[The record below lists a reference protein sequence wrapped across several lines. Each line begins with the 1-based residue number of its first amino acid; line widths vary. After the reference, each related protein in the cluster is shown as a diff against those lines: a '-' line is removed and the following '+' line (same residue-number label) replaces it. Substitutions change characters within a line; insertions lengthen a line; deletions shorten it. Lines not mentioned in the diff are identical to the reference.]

1 MSRYIFFI
9 IFLTSTIVR
18 SQVQLSTNNEQK
30 IQMSLKIL
38 DEASIRLFENY
49 NIENNTFNKNQDLN
63 ADGCIDRSE
72 LENLFSA
79 AVSSAE
85 RPPAISILESDVDP
99 TPKPPFKISETN
111 NESNLLVPPPTTFD
125 LIDSNKNECISL
137 VELKAALK
145 L

>member
-18 SQVQLSTNNEQK
+18 SQVQLSTNNAQQ

-72 LENLFSA
+72 LQNLFSA
-79 AVSSAE
+79 AVSSGE
-85 RPPAISILESDVDP
+85 KPPAISILESDVDP
-99 TPKPPFKISETN
+99 TPKPPFKISEIK
-111 NESNLLVPPPTTFD
+111 NESKLLSGPPTTFD
-125 LIDSNKNECISL
+125 LIDTTKDECISL
-137 VELKAALK
+137 AELKAALK

>member
-1 MSRYIFFI
+1 MSSLLFLLIFFT
-9 IFLTSTIVR
+9 LAPLR
-18 SQVQLSTNNEQK
+18 AQVQSAVNSEEQ

-72 LENLFSA
+72 LQNLFSGGI
-79 AVSSAE
+79 SSAE
-85 RPPAISILESDVDP
+85 KPPAISILESLVDP

>member
-18 SQVQLSTNNEQK
+18 SQVQLSTNNEQQ

-72 LENLFSA
+72 LENLFSGGI
-79 AVSSAE
+79 SSAVK
-85 RPPAISILESDVDP
+85 PPAMSILESLVYP

-111 NESNLLVPPPTTFD
+111 NESNLPAPPPTTFD

>member
-72 LENLFSA
+72 LENLFSGGI
-79 AVSSAE
+79 SSAVK
-85 RPPAISILESDVDP
+85 PPAMSILESLVDP

>member
-72 LENLFSA
+72 LENLFSGGI
-79 AVSSAE
+79 SSAE
-85 RPPAISILESDVDP
+85 KPPAMSILESLVDP

-111 NESNLLVPPPTTFD
+111 NESNLLAPPPTTFD

>member
-1 MSRYIFFI
+1 MSRFIYFI
-9 IFLTSTIVR
+9 IVSTSAFI
-18 SQVQLSTNNEQK
+18 SAQEQVLAINEAQ
-30 IQMSLKIL
+30 IQAAVNIL
-38 DEASIRLFENY
+38 DEASIRLFKNY
-49 NIENNTFNKNQDLN
+49 NTENNTFQKTQDLN

-72 LENLFSA
+72 LQNLFSA
-79 AVSSAE
+79 AVSSGE
-85 RPPAISILESDVDP
+85 KPPAISILESDVDP

-111 NESNLLVPPPTTFD
+111 NESNLLAPPPTTFD

>member
-1 MSRYIFFI
+1 MSRFIYFI
-9 IFLTSTIVR
+9 IVSTSAFI
-18 SQVQLSTNNEQK
+18 SAQEQVLAINEAQ

-72 LENLFSA
+72 LQNLFSA
-79 AVSSAE
+79 AVSSGE
-85 RPPAISILESDVDP
+85 KPPAISILESDVDP
-99 TPKPPFKISETN
+99 TPKPPFKISEIK
-111 NESNLLVPPPTTFD
+111 NESKLLSGPPTTFD
-125 LIDSNKNECISL
+125 LIDTTKDECISL
-137 VELKAALK
+137 AELKAALK

>member
-18 SQVQLSTNNEQK
+18 SQVQLSTNNEQQ

-72 LENLFSA
+72 LENLFSGGI
-79 AVSSAE
+79 SSAE
-85 RPPAISILESDVDP
+85 KPPAMSILESLVDP

-111 NESNLLVPPPTTFD
+111 NESNLLAPPPTTFD

>member
-72 LENLFSA
+72 LENLFSGGI
-79 AVSSAE
+79 SSAVK
-85 RPPAISILESDVDP
+85 PPAMSILESLVDP

-111 NESNLLVPPPTTFD
+111 NESNLLAPPPTTFD

>member
-18 SQVQLSTNNEQK
+18 SQVQLSTNNEQQ

-72 LENLFSA
+72 LENLFSGGI
-79 AVSSAE
+79 SSAVK
-85 RPPAISILESDVDP
+85 PPAMSILESLVDP

>member
-1 MSRYIFFI
+1 MSRFIYFI
-9 IFLTSTIVR
+9 IVSTSAFI
-18 SQVQLSTNNEQK
+18 SAQEQVLAINEAQ

-72 LENLFSA
+72 LENLVSGGI
-79 AVSSAE
+79 SSAE
-85 RPPAISILESDVDP
+85 KPPAMSILESDVDP
-99 TPKPPFKISETN
+99 TPKPPFKISEIK
-111 NESNLLVPPPTTFD
+111 NESKLLSGLPTTFD
-125 LIDSNKNECISL
+125 LIDTTKDECISL
-137 VELKAALK
+137 AELKAALK

>member
-1 MSRYIFFI
+1 MSRFIYFI
-9 IFLTSTIVR
+9 IVSTSAFI
-18 SQVQLSTNNEQK
+18 SAQEQVLAINEAQ

-72 LENLFSA
+72 LQNLFSA
-79 AVSSAE
+79 AVSSGE
-85 RPPAISILESDVDP
+85 KPPAISILESDVDP
-99 TPKPPFKISETN
+99 TPKPPFKISEIK
-111 NESNLLVPPPTTFD
+111 NESKLLSGLPTTFD
-125 LIDSNKNECISL
+125 LIDTTKDECISL
-137 VELKAALK
+137 AELKAALK

>member
-18 SQVQLSTNNEQK
+18 SQVQLSTNNAQQ

-72 LENLFSA
+72 LENLFSGGI
-79 AVSSAE
+79 SSAE
-85 RPPAISILESDVDP
+85 KPPAMSILESLVDP

>member
-18 SQVQLSTNNEQK
+18 SQVQLSTNNAQQ

-38 DEASIRLFENY
+38 DEASIRLFKNY
-49 NIENNTFNKNQDLN
+49 NTENNTFQKTQDLN

-72 LENLFSA
+72 LQNLFSA
-79 AVSSAE
+79 AVSSGE
-85 RPPAISILESDVDP
+85 KPPAISILESDVDP
-99 TPKPPFKISETN
+99 TPKPPFKISEIK
-111 NESNLLVPPPTTFD
+111 NESKLLSGPPTTFD
-125 LIDSNKNECISL
+125 LIDTTKDECISL
-137 VELKAALK
+137 AELKAALK

>member
-1 MSRYIFFI
+1 MSSL
-9 IFLTSTIVR
+9 IFLLFFFTLAPLR
-18 SQVQLSTNNEQK
+18 AQVQTAVNSEEQ
-30 IQMSLKIL
+30 IQAAVNIL
-38 DEASIRLFENY
+38 DEASNRLFRNY
-49 NIENNTFNKNQDLN
+49 NTENNTFQKTQDLN

-72 LENLFSA
+72 LQNLFSA
-79 AVSSAE
+79 AVSSGE
-85 RPPAISILESDVDP
+85 KPPAISILESDVEP

-111 NESNLLVPPPTTFD
+111 NESNLLAPPPTTFD

>member
-18 SQVQLSTNNEQK
+18 SQVQLSTNNEQQ

-38 DEASIRLFENY
+38 DEASIRLFKNY
-49 NIENNTFNKNQDLN
+49 NTENNTFQKTQDLN

-72 LENLFSA
+72 LENLFSGGI
-79 AVSSAE
+79 SSAE
-85 RPPAISILESDVDP
+85 KPPAMSILESLVDP

>member
-1 MSRYIFFI
+1 MSRFIYFI
-9 IFLTSTIVR
+9 IVSTSAFI
-18 SQVQLSTNNEQK
+18 SAQEQVLAINEAQ

-72 LENLFSA
+72 LQNLFSA
-79 AVSSAE
+79 AVSSGE
-85 RPPAISILESDVDP
+85 KPPAISILESDVDP

-111 NESNLLVPPPTTFD
+111 NESNLLAPPPTTFD

>member
-1 MSRYIFFI
+1 MSRFIYFI
-9 IFLTSTIVR
+9 IVSTSAFI
-18 SQVQLSTNNEQK
+18 SAQEQVLAINEAQ

-72 LENLFSA
+72 LENLFSGGI
-79 AVSSAE
+79 SSAE
-85 RPPAISILESDVDP
+85 KPPAMSILESDVDP

>member
-1 MSRYIFFI
+1 MSRFIYFI
-9 IFLTSTIVR
+9 IVSTSAFI
-18 SQVQLSTNNEQK
+18 SAQEQVLAINEAQ
-30 IQMSLKIL
+30 IQAAVNIL
-38 DEASIRLFENY
+38 DEASIRLFKNY
-49 NIENNTFNKNQDLN
+49 NTENNTFQKTQDLN

-72 LENLFSA
+72 LQNLFSA
-79 AVSSAE
+79 AVSSGE
-85 RPPAISILESDVDP
+85 KPPAISILESDVDP

>member
-1 MSRYIFFI
+1 MSRYLFFT
-9 IFLTSTIVR
+9 IFLASTVVR
-18 SQVQLSTNNEQK
+18 SQVQLSTNKEQQ

-38 DEASIRLFENY
+38 DEASIRLFKNY
-49 NIENNTFNKNQDLN
+49 NTENNTFQKTQDLN

-72 LENLFSA
+72 LENLFSGGI
-79 AVSSAE
+79 SSAE
-85 RPPAISILESDVDP
+85 KPPAMSILESLVDP

>member
-18 SQVQLSTNNEQK
+18 SQVQLSTNNAQQ

-72 LENLFSA
+72 LQNLFSA
-79 AVSSAE
+79 AVSSGE
-85 RPPAISILESDVDP
+85 KPPAISILESDVDP
-99 TPKPPFKISETN
+99 TPKPPFQISEIKT
-111 NESNLLVPPPTTFD
+111 ESTLLSGPPTTFD
-125 LIDSNKNECISL
+125 LIDTTKDECISL
-137 VELKAALK
+137 AELKAALK

>member
-1 MSRYIFFI
+1 MSRFIYFI
-9 IFLTSTIVR
+9 IVSTSAFI
-18 SQVQLSTNNEQK
+18 SAQDQVLAINEAQ

-72 LENLFSA
+72 LENLVSGGI
-79 AVSSAE
+79 SSAVK
-85 RPPAISILESDVDP
+85 PPAISILESDVDP

-111 NESNLLVPPPTTFD
+111 NESNLLAPPPTTFD

>member
-18 SQVQLSTNNEQK
+18 SQVQLSTNNAQQ

-38 DEASIRLFENY
+38 DEASIRLFKNY
-49 NIENNTFNKNQDLN
+49 NTENNTFQKTQDLN

-72 LENLFSA
+72 LENLFSGGI
-79 AVSSAE
+79 SSAE
-85 RPPAISILESDVDP
+85 KPPAMSILESLVDP

-111 NESNLLVPPPTTFD
+111 NESNLLAPPPTTFD

>member
-18 SQVQLSTNNEQK
+18 SQVQLSTNNAQQ

-72 LENLFSA
+72 LENLFSGGIR
-79 AVSSAE
+79 SAE
-85 RPPAISILESDVDP
+85 KPPTMSILESVVDP
-99 TPKPPFKISETN
+99 TPKPPFKISEIK
-111 NESNLLVPPPTTFD
+111 NESKLPSGPPTTFD
-125 LIDSNKNECISL
+125 LIDTTKDECISL
-137 VELKAALK
+137 AELKAALK

>member
-18 SQVQLSTNNEQK
+18 SQVQLSTNNEQQ

-72 LENLFSA
+72 LENLFSGGI
-79 AVSSAE
+79 SSAE
-85 RPPAISILESDVDP
+85 KPPAMSILESLVDP

>member
-1 MSRYIFFI
+1 MSRFIYFI
-9 IFLTSTIVR
+9 IVSTSAFI
-18 SQVQLSTNNEQK
+18 SAQEQVLAINEAQ

-72 LENLFSA
+72 LENLVSGGI
-79 AVSSAE
+79 SSAE
-85 RPPAISILESDVDP
+85 KPPAMSILESDVDP

>member
-1 MSRYIFFI
+1 MSRFIYFI
-9 IFLTSTIVR
+9 IVSTSAFI
-18 SQVQLSTNNEQK
+18 SAQEQVLAINEAQ

-72 LENLFSA
+72 LENLFSGGI
-79 AVSSAE
+79 SSAVK
-85 RPPAISILESDVDP
+85 PPAISILESDVDP

>member
-18 SQVQLSTNNEQK
+18 SQVQLSTNNAQQ

-72 LENLFSA
+72 LENLVSGGI
-79 AVSSAE
+79 SSAE
-85 RPPAISILESDVDP
+85 KPPAMSILESDVDP

>member
-1 MSRYIFFI
+1 MSRYLFFT
-9 IFLTSTIVR
+9 IFLASTVVR
-18 SQVQLSTNNEQK
+18 SQVQLSTNKEQQ

-38 DEASIRLFENY
+38 DEASIRLFKNY
-49 NIENNTFNKNQDLN
+49 NTENNTFQKTQDLN

-72 LENLFSA
+72 LENLVSGGI
-79 AVSSAE
+79 SSAE
-85 RPPAISILESDVDP
+85 KPPAMSILESDVDP
-99 TPKPPFKISETN
+99 TQKPPFKISETN

>member
-18 SQVQLSTNNEQK
+18 SQVQLSTNNAQQ

-49 NIENNTFNKNQDLN
+49 NIENNTFQKTQDLN
-63 ADGCIDRSE
+63 DDGCIDRSE
-72 LENLFSA
+72 LQNLFSA
-79 AVSSAE
+79 AVSSGE
-85 RPPAISILESDVDP
+85 KPPAISILESDVDP
-99 TPKPPFKISETN
+99 TPKPPFKISEIK
-111 NESNLLVPPPTTFD
+111 NESKLLSGPPTTFD
-125 LIDSNKNECISL
+125 LIDTTKDECISL
-137 VELKAALK
+137 AELKAALK

>member
-1 MSRYIFFI
+1 MSRFIYFI
-9 IFLTSTIVR
+9 IVSTSAFI
-18 SQVQLSTNNEQK
+18 SAQEQVLAINEAQ

-72 LENLFSA
+72 LQNLFSA
-79 AVSSAE
+79 AVSSGE
-85 RPPAISILESDVDP
+85 KPPAISILESDVDP

>member
-18 SQVQLSTNNEQK
+18 SQVQLSTNNEQQ

-72 LENLFSA
+72 LENLFSGGI
-79 AVSSAE
+79 SSAE
-85 RPPAISILESDVDP
+85 KPPAISVLESDVDP

-111 NESNLLVPPPTTFD
+111 NESNLLAPPPTTFD

>member
-1 MSRYIFFI
+1 MSRFIYFI
-9 IFLTSTIVR
+9 IVSTSAFI
-18 SQVQLSTNNEQK
+18 SAQEQVLAINEAQ

-72 LENLFSA
+72 LENLVSGGI
-79 AVSSAE
+79 SSAE
-85 RPPAISILESDVDP
+85 KPPAMSILESDVDP

-111 NESNLLVPPPTTFD
+111 NESNLLAPPPTTFD

>member
-9 IFLTSTIVR
+9 FFLTSTIVR

-72 LENLFSA
+72 LENLFSGGI
-79 AVSSAE
+79 SSAVK
-85 RPPAISILESDVDP
+85 PPAMSILESLVDP

>member
-1 MSRYIFFI
+1 MSRFIYFI
-9 IFLTSTIVR
+9 IVSTSAFI
-18 SQVQLSTNNEQK
+18 SAQEQVLAINEAQ

-72 LENLFSA
+72 LENLVSGGI
-79 AVSSAE
+79 SSAE
-85 RPPAISILESDVDP
+85 KQPAMSILESDVDP

>member
-18 SQVQLSTNNEQK
+18 SQVQLSTNNAQQ

-72 LENLFSA
+72 LENLFSGGI
-79 AVSSAE
+79 SSAE
-85 RPPAISILESDVDP
+85 KPPAISILESDVDP
-99 TPKPPFKISETN
+99 TPKPPFKISEIN
-111 NESNLLVPPPTTFD
+111 NESNLLAPPPTTFD

>member
-1 MSRYIFFI
+1 MSRFIYFI
-9 IFLTSTIVR
+9 IVSTSAFI
-18 SQVQLSTNNEQK
+18 SAQEQVLAINEAQ

-72 LENLFSA
+72 LENLVSGGI
-79 AVSSAE
+79 SSAE
-85 RPPAISILESDVDP
+85 KPPAMSILESDVDP

-125 LIDSNKNECISL
+125 LIDTTKDECISL
-137 VELKAALK
+137 AELKAALK

>member
-18 SQVQLSTNNEQK
+18 SQVQLSTNNAQQ

-49 NIENNTFNKNQDLN
+49 NIENNTFQKTQDLN

-72 LENLFSA
+72 LQNLFSA
-79 AVSSAE
+79 AVSSGE
-85 RPPAISILESDVDP
+85 KPPAISILESDVDP
-99 TPKPPFKISETN
+99 TPKPPFKISEIK
-111 NESNLLVPPPTTFD
+111 NESKLLSGLPTTFD
-125 LIDSNKNECISL
+125 LIDTTKDECISL
-137 VELKAALK
+137 AELKAALK